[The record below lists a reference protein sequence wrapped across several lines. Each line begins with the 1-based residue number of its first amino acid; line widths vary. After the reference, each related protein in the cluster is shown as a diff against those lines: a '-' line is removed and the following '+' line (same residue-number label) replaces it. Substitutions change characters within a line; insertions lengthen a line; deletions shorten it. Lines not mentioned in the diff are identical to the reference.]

1 MESSILTVAGITLI
15 QPTGKMAHGKYYR
28 DGAYYYY
35 DTATGIMQYGEQ
47 TIDGDEYYFDTDTG
61 AMVTG
66 EVERDG
72 RYYYYDDETGA
83 MLGLG
88 EQIVRY
94 AEKFLGTPYTWEVHH
109 QIPDLTVRDLH
120 STYTVIL
127 E

>member
-1 MESSILTVAGITLI
+1 MAETRTFVHGADKGEQSVFRIPCHPVLPWQNRRLYNTARYYFDTA
-15 QPTGKMAHGKYYR
+15 TGKMAHGKYYR

-83 MLGLG
+83 MLGL
-88 EQIVRY
+88 VNR
-94 AEKFLGTPYTWEVHH
+94 L
-109 QIPDLTVRDLH
+109 
-120 STYTVIL
+120 
-127 E
+127 